1 MTTLSTIGNYIVT
14 GLTSESQNRT
24 DDTNVLSNP
33 IGIAS
38 TAANYYQIVAK
49 ELDEEVIAAIQS
61 QVDLINQKK
70 SEIVGLCQLALGAFV
85 PGLCLPNCSLASD
98 TGDIDS
104 NIDSDK
110 GVIPANAGVGGTP
123 TPAIAYGNVR
133 GDYIRIQRYP
143 RLERREAPDDNPLA
157 NMKFPIL
164 TTGNAGQGKQNV
176 FFRNSR
182 WNDEYVTYYVSDD
195 EGNWSTEGWDGGDT
209 LGRYYEIT
217 GPGPGVITIFGSVDG
232 VNGIFT
238 PNPEYENV
246 LNTFTGIQTGSWDVD
261 GPTAPISIS
270 WNPSTN
276 QLTPTFSFLPIPG
289 GSGVLSIASTQSCST
304 LASQI
309 DALEA
314 EITTLRSG
322 IGTWFDGANATKQ
335 RKHSQ
340 QLRIWSYER
349 IKIRNSEEQVGI
361 TTAIDA
367 TEVVDPQLPDYPGST
382 IDTEKITIDSTNVT
396 IDLN

>member
-1 MTTLSTIGNYIVT
+1 MSTLSTIGNYIVT

-24 DDTNVLSNP
+24 DDTNVLSYP

-49 ELDEEVIAAIQS
+49 ELDEELIAAIQS

-98 TGDIDS
+98 TGDINT
-104 NIDSDK
+104 NIDSDRD
-110 GVIPANAGVGGTP
+110 VIPANAGVGGTP

-133 GDYIRIQRYP
+133 GDFIRIQRYP
-143 RLERREAPDDNPLA
+143 RLERREAPDDNPLE
-157 NMKFPIL
+157 NLKFPIL
-164 TTGNAGQGKQNV
+164 TTGNSGQGKKNAL
-176 FFRNSR
+176 FKNSK

-217 GPGPGVITIFGSVDG
+217 GPGTGVITIFGSVDD

-238 PNPEYENV
+238 PNPEYGSV
-246 LNTFTGIQTGSWDVD
+246 LSTFTGIQTGSWDVD
-261 GPTAPISIS
+261 GPTAPANVS
-270 WNPSTN
+270 WDPSTN
-276 QLTPTFSFLPIPG
+276 QLTPTIIFSPIVG

-314 EITTLRSG
+314 EITGLRSG

-349 IKIRNSEEQVGI
+349 IKIRNDEEQVGI

>member
-1 MTTLSTIGNYIVT
+1 
-14 GLTSESQNRT
+14 
-24 DDTNVLSNP
+24 
-33 IGIAS
+33 
-38 TAANYYQIVAK
+38 
-49 ELDEEVIAAIQS
+49 
-61 QVDLINQKK
+61 
-70 SEIVGLCQLALGAFV
+70 LCQLALGAFV

-110 GVIPANAGVGGTP
+110 GTIPANAGVGGTP

-133 GDYIRIQRYP
+133 GDYVRIQRYP
-143 RLERREAPDDNPLA
+143 RLERREAPDDNPLK

-164 TTGNAGQGKQNV
+164 TTGNAGQGKKNV

-217 GPGPGVITIFGSVDG
+217 GPGTGVITIFGSVDS

-238 PNPEYENV
+238 PNPEYDSV
-246 LNTFTGIQTGSWDVD
+246 LSTFTGIQTGSWDVD

-276 QLTPTFSFLPIPG
+276 QLTPTISFFPIVG
-289 GSGVLSIASTQSCST
+289 GSGVLSIASTQSCNT

-314 EITTLRSG
+314 EITSLRSG
-322 IGTWFDGANATKQ
+322 IGTWFDGANATKE

-349 IKIRNSEEQVGI
+349 IKIRNAEEQVGI
-361 TTAIDA
+361 TTAISA
-367 TEVVDPQLPDYPGST
+367 TQTVDPELPDYPGST